1 METMIDA
8 RTKRELVRAIQTLQA
23 DCRFRGD
30 IENPLYQAASV
41 LLTLLDETQIAT
53 HAQIEV
59 QNGVL
64 KLQEI
69 YGMGGPEER
78 EVSVTMYEGAKVFT
92 LTAKRVPPEHG
103 IPMIYEMILS
113 QESLRMLMTLLVTI
127 EGDYPGAVIPI
138 EEVISKYTYGHWTL
152 DEALEQGILSYP
164 EPEGT

>member
-1 METMIDA
+1 MIDA

-53 HAQIEV
+53 HAQVEV

-64 KLQEI
+64 KLREI

-78 EVSVTMYEGAKVFT
+78 EVSVTMYEDAKAFT
-92 LTAKRVPPEHG
+92 LTAKRVPPESDV
-103 IPMIYEMILS
+103 PMIYEMILT
-113 QESLRMLMTLLVTI
+113 QESLQMLVTLLAHVD
-127 EGDYPGAVIPI
+127 GDYPGAVFPS
-138 EEVISKYTYGHWTL
+138 EDSLSKYSYGHWTL

-164 EPEGT
+164 KPEGK